1 MAGAAPYTC
10 RLRLPTLC
18 RREGAHPVDTPCQLV
33 LCTCPDID
41 SAGRIATVLVEERL
55 AACAN
60 LVPGIVS
67 VYRWQGAVQRDA
79 EVLML
84 LKTRAD
90 TFEALAARLRELHP
104 YAVPEIIAVGIEA
117 GSPAYI
123 GWLLAETRA
132 GGVA

>member
-1 MAGAAPYTC
+1 M
-10 RLRLPTLC
+10 
-18 RREGAHPVDTPCQLV
+18 DTPCQLV
-33 LCTCPDID
+33 LCTCPDAD
-41 SAGRIATVLVEERL
+41 TAGRIATVLVEERL

-67 VYRWQGAVQRDA
+67 VYRWQGAMQRDA

-90 TFEALAARLRELHP
+90 AFEALAARLRELHP

-132 GGVA
+132 GGPA

>member
-1 MAGAAPYTC
+1 M
-10 RLRLPTLC
+10 
-18 RREGAHPVDTPCQLV
+18 DTPCQLV
-33 LCTCPDID
+33 LCTCPDAD
-41 SAGRIATVLVEERL
+41 SAGHIATVLVGEGL

-60 LVPGIVS
+60 LVPGVVS

-90 TFEALAARLRELHP
+90 AFEALAARLRELHP
-104 YAVPEIIAVGIEA
+104 YTVPEIIAVGIEA

-132 GGVA
+132 GGPA

>member
-1 MAGAAPYTC
+1 M
-10 RLRLPTLC
+10 
-18 RREGAHPVDTPCQLV
+18 DTPCQLV
-33 LCTCPDID
+33 LCTCPDAD
-41 SAGRIATVLVEERL
+41 TAGRIATVLVEERL

-90 TFEALAARLRELHP
+90 VFDTLAARLRELHP
-104 YAVPEIIAVGIEA
+104 YEVPEIIAVGIEA

-132 GGVA
+132 GGLA